1 MAEIT
6 LGDPILFYDGAV
18 TLKFDKENHAYHLIL
33 PDGTTE
39 IQEGVTTISN
49 ILDHSMYLMPWAV
62 KMMYLKL
69 LKTVPRM
76 AELDGKQYTE
86 SIAWGDFDKLLLEAK
101 FAHREKFED
110 AGDIGHMAHSW
121 IEESIKWAIKH
132 NEGIVE
138 KMHVTAPDN
147 EQAVNCGLAAYK
159 WMQAH
164 NVRWIST
171 ERKVYSREHKYA
183 GTLDGLAIVDSCDD
197 PGCCH
202 RFFMDE
208 LSVIDW
214 KSSNHLRIE
223 YLYQTAAYQ
232 AAYQEEFGTE
242 IKSRW
247 ILRLGKEDGEFEAW
261 YETDFAQDFDSFL
274 ACLKLYRLNKAVDK
288 RMRELKKLKTFR
300 KREAKK
306 ADAPPKKTRKKK
318 VEAV

>member
-1 MAEIT
+1 MSEEIQ
-6 LGDPILFYDGAV
+6 LGDPIDFYDGAI
-18 TLKFDKENHAYHLIL
+18 TLRFDKENHAYHLML
-33 PDGTTE
+33 PDGTSE

-69 LKTVPRM
+69 LKTMPRETVNGTEYTLSILWT
-76 AELDGKQYTE
+76 ELDKILQ
-86 SIAWGDFDKLLLEAK
+86 EAK
-101 FAHREKFED
+101 GAHREKFED

-121 IEESIKWAIKH
+121 IEDSIRIAIAK
-132 NEGIVE
+132 NDGIVE
-138 KMHVTAPDN
+138 KMHPAAPED
-147 EQAVNCGLAAYK
+147 ERAVNCGLAAFK

-171 ERKVYSREHKYA
+171 ERKVYSRQHKYA
-183 GTLDGLAIVDSCDD
+183 GTMDGLATVDSCDD
-197 PGCCH
+197 PSCCH

-232 AAYQEEFGTE
+232 AAYQEEFGVD
-242 IKSRW
+242 IRSRW

-261 YETDFAQDFDSFL
+261 YETDFETDFVTFR
-274 ACLKLYRLNKAVDK
+274 ACLTLYRYNKMVDK
-288 RMRELKKLKTFR
+288 RMRDLKKLKTFR

-306 ADAPPKKTRKKK
+306 AATPPKAPRKKK
-318 VEAV
+318 GE